1 MTTKIKHK
9 IMNIVKAVFIITIIS
24 FTTTAMADD
33 LTNTQT
39 NKQNSAINTK
49 PNSRIGASLGIQ
61 MFDDSGLNNLDIGWG
76 AHIFWHYVLSN
87 YFFLSINTGYNRYIY
102 DNYDGYNNLNSKKI
116 ESEVPITLG
125 INVSLSQSAI
135 CPYIGLEFGRLIQEE
150 KTKSIGTIV
159 FGISAPLSKYLS
171 LESNVKFATTNSP
184 EFNLG
189 IAYLIP

>member
-1 MTTKIKHK
+1 
-9 IMNIVKAVFIITIIS
+9 MNIVKAVFIITIIS

-49 PNSRIGASLGIQ
+49 PNSRIGALLGIQ